1 MVVDRRPHT
10 ARERAGRMALFLG
23 GPHMT
28 MTKMLTKTKT
38 KSLTKTKSMA
48 LTPFPAGNWA
58 IEPQIYIELPN
69 LFANSSWKS
78 VKLPEVPGPDETA
91 QELQELLRKQYN
103 YQQRKRRLPDIM
115 DERDNTSSQFM
126 RVVMFSAAS
135 HPNTTVLFE
144 AMVTVGA
151 IVVMHYKNK
160 FGRPRPS
167 QLEPALRPLLDVPG
181 HASYPSGH
189 ATQAYLVAQAL
200 TTVIRNHE
208 IGRELYSIAEQ
219 VAVNREWAGLH
230 YASDSAAGKQLA
242 RELFPYIEDAYEAT
256 FAAAAREWI

>member
-1 MVVDRRPHT
+1 
-10 ARERAGRMALFLG
+10 
-23 GPHMT
+23 
-28 MTKMLTKTKT
+28 
-38 KSLTKTKSMA
+38 
-48 LTPFPAGNWA
+48 
-58 IEPQIYIELPN
+58 
-69 LFANSSWKS
+69 

>member
-1 MVVDRRPHT
+1 
-10 ARERAGRMALFLG
+10 
-23 GPHMT
+23 MT
-28 MTKMLTKTKT
+28 MTKSLTKTKT
-38 KSLTKTKSMA
+38 KSLTKTKTMA
-48 LTPFPAGNWA
+48 LTPFPAGYWD
-58 IEPQIYIELPN
+58 IEPQIYLELPRVFEN
-69 LFANSSWKS
+69 DGWKR
-78 VKLPEVPGPDETA
+78 VALPELPGPDETA
-91 QELQELLRKQYN
+91 QELQELLRKQSDRN
-103 YQQRKRRLPDIM
+103 ERQRRLAEII
-115 DERDNTSSQFM
+115 DEKDNTSSQFM
-126 RVVMFSAAS
+126 RVVLFGPAS
-135 HPNTTVLFE
+135 HPSTNVLFE
-144 AMVTVGA
+144 AMVVVGA
-151 IVVMHYKNK
+151 IVVMHYKNR

-208 IGRELYSIAEQ
+208 IGRELYKIAEQ

-242 RELFPYIEDAYEAT
+242 REIFPFIEDAYLET

>member
-1 MVVDRRPHT
+1 
-10 ARERAGRMALFLG
+10 
-23 GPHMT
+23 MT
-28 MTKMLTKTKT
+28 MTKMMTKTKT
-38 KSLTKTKSMA
+38 KSLTKTKTMA
-48 LTPFPAGNWA
+48 MTPFPASYWQT
-58 IEPQIYIELPN
+58 EPLIYVDLPN
-69 LFANSSWKS
+69 LFEDPGWKS
-78 VKLPEVPGPDETA
+78 VKLPELPDPDETEK
-91 QELQELLRKQYN
+91 ELRALLKMQNDYPE
-103 YQQRKRRLPDIM
+103 RKRRRPDII
-115 DERDNTSSQFM
+115 DEKDNTSSQFM

-144 AMVTVGA
+144 AMVVVGA

-208 IGRELYSIAEQ
+208 IGRELYKIAEQ

-230 YASDSAAGKQLA
+230 YRSDSEAGKQLA